1 MTAAPDPATPTPA
14 GTALSSPAP
23 VASTGPAPGLASP
36 GLASMTGFA
45 RTDGA
50 VAGLTW
56 AWELRSVNGRGLD
69 LRLRLPPGFDA
80 LEPAL
85 RDAAARTLRRGNINA
100 TLTAK
105 REERARLAVDPAV
118 LDEVLRLALDVA
130 ARIPGAPPPRAEA
143 LLAMPGVLR
152 AATGDDGVPPAAL
165 AAAQA
170 GFTQALAALHGARLE
185 EGARLHALLSRQLDE
200 AAALRVQ
207 ASLEAADQPA
217 LQRARMM
224 DSLTALLRDAPGL
237 PEERI
242 AAEVALLA
250 TRSDVREELDRLAS
264 HEAAARTLLRDGA
277 GIGRRFDFL
286 VQEFGREVNTL
297 CSKSASVPLTA
308 TGLRLKAVVE
318 QMREQVQN
326 VE

>member
-1 MTAAPDPATPTPA
+1 M
-14 GTALSSPAP
+14 
-23 VASTGPAPGLASP
+23 
-36 GLASMTGFA
+36 LASMTGFA
-45 RTDGA
+45 RTDGVA
-50 VAGLTW
+50 AGLSW
-56 AWELRSVNGRGLD
+56 AWELRGVNGRGLD

-85 RDAAARTLRRGNINA
+85 REEAARTLRRGNVTAN
-100 TLTAK
+100 LTVR

-118 LDEVLRLALDVA
+118 LDEVLRLALDLQ
-130 ARIPGAPPPRAEA
+130 ARIPGARPPRPEA

-152 AATGDDGVPPAAL
+152 AATGDDGVPPAGL

-170 GFTQALAALHGARLE
+170 GFTAALAALHAARLE
-185 EGARLHALLSRQLDE
+185 EGGRLGAILSTQLDE
-200 AAALRVQ
+200 VAALHAQ
-207 ASLEAADQPA
+207 AGAEAADQPS

-224 DSLTALLRDAPGL
+224 DSLSALLRGSPGL
-237 PEERI
+237 PEDRI

-250 TRSDVREELDRLAS
+250 TRSDVREELDRLSS
-264 HEAAARTLLRDGA
+264 HLAAARALLADSA
-277 GIGRRFDFL
+277 AVGRRFDFL
-286 VQEFGREVNTL
+286 VQEFVREVNTL

>member
-1 MTAAPDPATPTPA
+1 MTA
-14 GTALSSPAP
+14 
-23 VASTGPAPGLASP
+23 GLAV
-36 GLASMTGFA
+36 LASMTGFA

-50 VAGLTW
+50 SAGLSW

-69 LRLRLPPGFDA
+69 VRLRLPPGLDG

-85 RDAAARTLRRGNINA
+85 REEAGRTLRRGNVTA
-100 TLTAK
+100 TLTVK
-105 REERARLAVDPAV
+105 RDEPARLAVDPAV
-118 LDEVLRLALDVA
+118 LDEVLRLALDLA
-130 ARIPGAPPPRAEA
+130 ARIPGASPPRPEA

-152 AATGDDGVPPAAL
+152 AATGNEGVPPAGL
-165 AAAQA
+165 AAVQA
-170 GFTQALAALHGARLE
+170 GFTQALAGLHAARLE
-185 EGARLHALLSRQLDE
+185 EGARLHAILAAQLDE
-200 AAALRVQ
+200 I
-207 ASLEAADQPA
+207 ASLHAQAGEEAADQPA

-224 DSLTALLRDAPGL
+224 DSLAALLRDRPGL
-237 PEERI
+237 PEDRI

-264 HEAAARTLLRDGA
+264 HVAAARALLQDGSA
-277 GIGRRFDFL
+277 VGRRFDFL
-286 VQEFGREVNTL
+286 VQEFVREVNTL